1 MRPESSG
8 KASLSHFCSASE
20 RSDGRF
26 SVASRIISALA
37 HSAVSP
43 LSGLALSRN
52 KDQRT
57 YHPDLRGKTI
67 RPLPLAD
74 RGETPERTESH
85 IPARRARLAGAPAR
99 NAVRRTKNGDATKIV
114 APPKLHIPHAKAR
127 RSLDPQVASVAFAS
141 AEPIWPERPDRTG
154 PSSPCSCRPEWPRCY
169 RLRPERKSP
178 SPP

>member
-26 SVASRIISALA
+26 SVAGRIISALA

-57 YHPDLRGKTI
+57 YLPDLRGKTI
-67 RPLPLAD
+67 RPLLPTD
-74 RGETPERTESH
+74 RDETPERTESH

-99 NAVRRTKNGDATKIV
+99 NVVRRTKK
-114 APPKLHIPHAKAR
+114 R
-127 RSLDPQVASVAFAS
+127 RCYENRSIAEIAYS
-141 AEPIWPERPDRTG
+141 ALEG
-154 PSSPCSCRPEWPRCY
+154 PSIARSAS
-169 RLRPERKSP
+169 RLRRFRLSRAYLAWAAR
-178 SPP
+178 SDGSFITMFLSTRMATLLSTSTRT

>member
-1 MRPESSG
+1 MRLESSG

-26 SVASRIISALA
+26 SVAGRIISALA

-67 RPLPLAD
+67 RPLPSAN
-74 RGETPERTESH
+74 RGETPERTGFH
-85 IPARRARLAGAPAR
+85 ITARRARLAGAPAR
-99 NAVRRTKNGDATKIV
+99 NAVRR
-114 APPKLHIPHAKAR
+114 AKKQRCYENRSIAEITYSVRRGPR
-127 RSLDPQVASVAFAS
+127 RSLDPQIASRRFCP
-141 AEPIWPERPDRTG
+141 AEPIWPERPDRTDL
-154 PSSPCSCRPEWPRCY
+154 SSPCSCRPG
-169 RLRPERKSP
+169 
-178 SPP
+178 